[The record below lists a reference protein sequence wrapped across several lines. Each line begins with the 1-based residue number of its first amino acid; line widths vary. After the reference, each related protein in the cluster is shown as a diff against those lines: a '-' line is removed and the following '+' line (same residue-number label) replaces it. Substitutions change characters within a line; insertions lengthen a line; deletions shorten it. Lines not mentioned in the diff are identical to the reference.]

1 MDYRQ
6 ITFPTIFPRVNGV
19 TYHGQ
24 GFIENLVIKNIYPG
38 YIKPTILSVGERM
51 YNNNTWLI
59 AHCDLNFN
67 KVCLLKTNFERNTS
81 TEINEIS
88 FYVNE
93 PTTVYVAYD
102 EKGSSNIPDWLSYK
116 FQRTS
121 RVIKSNQ
128 GHEFQLYKIVI
139 RKGKL
144 TLGGNASG
152 VNRPGF
158 NYFVLI
164 ENQKNENIIRTRS
177 VVDNTVD
184 QIKFT
189 SDYMIQMYRDNILIH
204 NIWCDPLFEIYLNDQ
219 NQFIQNGLSI
229 LDVFAPNF
237 LEQVNELNDGIQP
250 FEPLIENFIPS
261 DRQPEVN
268 QTYLEFIEQ
277 EPLINPNILI
287 SGTTFTKSNQNS
299 IINWYSLNSNRILLD
314 KKEVDFKGSLI
325 VNPIQTTYHTFQV
338 EADDNILVTNYNL
351 QVENQIISQPVLL
364 PKLILKSNK
373 KIVSREE
380 TIMLEWS
387 AENYDQLFLGDIPLN
402 VNNGSLEI
410 EILNDTEFK
419 LSALNSYLDVEISLL
434 IRVKD

>member
-19 TYHGQ
+19 NYHGQ
-24 GFIENLVIKNIYPG
+24 GFIENLVIKSIYPG
-38 YIKPTILSVGERM
+38 YIKPTILSVGERI

-59 AHCDLNFN
+59 THCDLNFN

-81 TEINEIS
+81 TETNEIS

-93 PTTVYVAYD
+93 PATVYVAYD
-102 EKGSSNIPDWLSYK
+102 EKGSSNIPDWLAYK

-121 RVIKSNQ
+121 KIIKSNQ
-128 GHEFQLYKIVI
+128 GQEFQLYKIVI

-152 VNRPGF
+152 VSRPGF

-164 ENQKNENIIRTRS
+164 ENQKNENIITTRS
-177 VVDNTVD
+177 VVDNTVN

-189 SDYMIQMYRDNILIH
+189 SDYMIQMYRDDILIH

-219 NQFIQNGLSI
+219 NQFVQNGLSI

-250 FEPLIENFIPS
+250 FEPLIENFIPN
-261 DRQPEVN
+261 DRQPGIN

-277 EPLINPNILI
+277 EPLTNPNILI
-287 SGTTFTKSNQNS
+287 GGTTFTKSNNDARV
-299 IINWYSLNSNRILLD
+299 NWYTANSNRVLFN
-314 KKEVDFKGSLI
+314 KREVDFKGSLLI
-325 VNPIQTTYHTFQV
+325 SSEQTTYYTFRV
-338 EADDNILVTNYNL
+338 EADENILITNYNL
-351 QVENQIISQPVLL
+351 QIENQLVSQPVLL
-364 PKLILKSNK
+364 PKLTLKSNK
-373 KIVSREE
+373 KNVFKEE
-380 TIMLEWS
+380 TVTLEWY
-387 AENYDQLFLGDIPLN
+387 AENYDQLFLGDTQLN
-402 VNNGSLEI
+402 TNSGSLEI

-419 LSALNSYLDVEISLL
+419 LSALNSYLNVEISLL
-434 IRVKD
+434 IRVKN